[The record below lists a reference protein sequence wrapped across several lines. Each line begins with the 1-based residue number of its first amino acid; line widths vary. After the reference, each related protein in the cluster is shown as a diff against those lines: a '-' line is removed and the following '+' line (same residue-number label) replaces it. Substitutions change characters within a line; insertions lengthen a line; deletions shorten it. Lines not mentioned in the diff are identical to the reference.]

1 MFGSHSLATTTRSN
15 RGFQLSPRMR
25 LSQMM
30 IQNPPRRLHPLQRKR
45 NCKSYTSVSD
55 PNRYRRRKNL
65 VAPAPAAH
73 DDHLMPGYIA
83 QPQLPIPFLPADQK
97 RKREARV
104 ERTTVKIIFTNLQQN
119 KKRLAFEQQD

>member
-1 MFGSHSLATTTRSN
+1 MHGKTREYRWLIPALIILAGVLISWWQSQGSE
-15 RGFQLSPRMR
+15 LSWW
-25 LSQMM
+25 
-30 IQNPPRRLHPLQRKR
+30 
-45 NCKSYTSVSD
+45 
-55 PNRYRRRKNL
+55 
-65 VAPAPAAH
+65 
-73 DDHLMPGYIA
+73 HLMRRQIA